1 VIGGAPGDV
10 AVRVGDEQLTYAQLR
25 LAAGAVAARLSGAG
39 RAAVETEPDVRTVV
53 AIVGAL
59 AAGVA
64 VVPVNPKAGDRERGH
79 VLGDCAPD
87 VHLAPADVDLDARA
101 ALPAPPS
108 PDAPALIVYTSGTTG
123 LPKGVVLAHRA
134 ITSNLAA
141 IATAWA
147 WSGRDRVVHALP
159 LSHVH
164 GLVLGTLGPIRL
176 GGTSHHVGAFSPEAI
191 AAAGGSMVF
200 GVPTMWGRIAE
211 AAERDGA
218 VARALGA
225 TRLLV
230 SGSAGLPTTMHE
242 RLLGLLGRRVVER
255 YGMTET
261 LFQAA
266 ERVGTVSPPGS
277 VGPPLAGVAI
287 RLADDAGV
295 PLDRPEPD
303 ELGEVQVRSPSLF
316 DGYLG
321 LADATA
327 AAHTADGWFRTGD
340 IGAWRQDGSL
350 RLLGRRSGDLI
361 KSGGYRIGA
370 GEIETCL
377 QDHQAVVEVAVTGE
391 PDPDLGERI
400 VAWVV
405 CREPVD
411 PRALVDHVASQLAP
425 HKRPREVRFLEAL
438 PRNEMGKVRKAAL
451 PETAWTP

>member
-1 VIGGAPGDV
+1 VIGGAPDDV
-10 AVRVGDEQLTYAQLR
+10 AVRVGEVQLTYAQLR
-25 LAAGAVAARLSGAG
+25 SAAGAVAAHLSGAG
-39 RAAVETEPDVRTVV
+39 RVAVETDPDVRTVV
-53 AIVGAL
+53 AILGAL
-59 AAGVA
+59 AAGAA
-64 VVPVNPKAGDRERGH
+64 VVPLNPKAGGREREH
-79 VLGDCAPD
+79 LLGDSRPD
-87 VHLAPADVDLDARA
+87 VHLRASDIDLDASGS
-101 ALPAPPS
+101 LPAPPS
-108 PDAPALIVYTSGTTG
+108 PDAAALIVYTSGTTG
-123 LPKGVVLAHRA
+123 PPKGVVLAHRA
-134 ITSNLAA
+134 ISSNLAA
-141 IATAWA
+141 VASAWA
-147 WSGRDRVVHALP
+147 WTRRDRVVHALP

-176 GGTSHHVGAFSPEAI
+176 GATAHHVGAFSPEAI

-200 GVPTMWGRIAE
+200 GVPTMWGRIAD
-211 AAERDGA
+211 AAERDDA
-218 VARALGA
+218 VARAFGA
-225 TRLLV
+225 ARLLV
-230 SGSAGLPTTMHE
+230 SGSAGLPATLHH
-242 RLLGLLGRRVVER
+242 RLRAALGRRVVER

-266 ERVGTVSPPGS
+266 ERAATTAPPGS
-277 VGPPLAGVAI
+277 VGPPLAGVSI
-287 RLADDAGV
+287 RLADDAGA

-303 ELGEVQVRSPSLF
+303 ELGEVQVRGPSLF

-321 LADATA
+321 LPEATA

-340 IGAWRQDGSL
+340 IGAWREDGAL

-377 QDHQAVVEVAVTGE
+377 QDHRAVAEVAVTGE

-405 CREPVD
+405 CREPVE
-411 PRALVDHVASQLAP
+411 PGVLVDHVASQLAP

-451 PETAWTP
+451 PETAWTA